1 MEEREPGDT
10 CAGISYTQPST
21 EAADAESKGSSKAGL
36 LRIRLRRQRGCT
48 GILVSVIVAAAAV
61 SGMLFVFLGGLGTM
75 NIVEAFFYRLVR
87 RAPEAKAD
95 GRRAGPIS
103 CQWRPSR

>member
-36 LRIRLRRQRGCT
+36 LRIRIRLRRQRGCT

-87 RAPEAKAD
+87 RVH
-95 GRRAGPIS
+95 GG
-103 CQWRPSR
+103 

>member
-21 EAADAESKGSSKAGL
+21 EAADAESMGSSKAGL

-48 GILVSVIVAAAAV
+48 GILVSAIVAAAAV

-75 NIVEAFFYRLVR
+75 LNIVEAFFYRL
-87 RAPEAKAD
+87 D
-95 GRRAGPIS
+95 
-103 CQWRPSR
+103 